1 MLKFCWPKNYYIYWV
16 QLLGFS
22 LLVCLAPSAAFALK
36 GDETKPVQIEADQ
49 ATLDQKQMETVF
61 TGKVVIT
68 RGSILIHADKGVA
81 DQNPNGDKTVKLFGD
96 PVTFQ
101 QTMDDGKL
109 VAGQANR
116 FDYAT
121 QTNLAILTGRARIK
135 KGNDMVTGSKITYN
149 TKTQVYSV
157 NSMPANG
164 INKAKLGRVT
174 VILDQ
179 AEHDSK

>member
-1 MLKFCWPKNYYIYWV
+1 MLKLSWPKAHYIYWV
-16 QLLGFS
+16 WVFGFS
-22 LLVCLAPSAAFALK
+22 LLIGFMPSFAFALK
-36 GDETKPVQIEADQ
+36 GDEIKPVQIEADQ

-61 TGKVVIT
+61 TGKILIT

-81 DQNPNGDKTVKLFGD
+81 DQNPKGDKTVTLFGS

-101 QTMDDGKL
+101 QTMDDGQL
-109 VAGQANR
+109 VTGQADK

-121 QTNLAILTGRARIK
+121 QTNLAVLTGRARIK